1 MVGGAVG
8 AVTGE
13 DKNVN
18 ACLDCGTSWKAVDL
32 YKILQVVKN
41 STGETLDLAA
51 PQDRDYMNSS
61 YIEAISTAEKKAI
74 KLITETQN
82 KSVENAGGGCGYG
95 CAASIMGFFL
105 FAKILS
111 SGGALM
117 MIILPPLIGM
127 SIGLL
132 IDKINKKSV
141 DREVVRAKRE
151 ASQMK
156 LEAEENLKFATKE
169 FMYKYHL

>member
-1 MVGGAVG
+1 
-8 AVTGE
+8 
-13 DKNVN
+13 
-18 ACLDCGTSWKAVDL
+18 
-32 YKILQVVKN
+32 
-41 STGETLDLAA
+41 
-51 PQDRDYMNSS
+51 MNSFVSEVGS
-61 YIEAISTAEKKAI
+61 YIEAISTAEKKAV

-95 CAASIMGFFL
+95 CAASIMGFFV

-132 IDKINKKSV
+132 MDKIKKKSV

-169 FMYKYHL
+169 FMNKYHF